1 METPCFIAEAAKLVL
16 MRSESRVPKKKE
28 TSPSTLNFDEVKSG
42 EISAQPHN
50 SLCLQYWMREGSG
63 VTIALQTLEVLLP
76 GKINYDEPPDDAGD
90 PDSHDPDSEK
100 FSLQGMYSH

>member
-1 METPCFIAEAAKLVL
+1 MVYARTSKEKHFPGTLVL
-16 MRSESRVPKKKE
+16 SKKSLEIFDAGRSLDIS
-28 TSPSTLNFDEVKSG
+28 FAVK
-42 EISAQPHN
+42 
-50 SLCLQYWMREGSG
+50 M
-63 VTIALQTLEVLLP
+63 TIKAALLVHILQTLEVLLP

>member
-1 METPCFIAEAAKLVL
+1 
-16 MRSESRVPKKKE
+16 
-28 TSPSTLNFDEVKSG
+28 
-42 EISAQPHN
+42 
-50 SLCLQYWMREGSG
+50 MREGSG

-100 FSLQGMYSH
+100 FSLQGMYSHETV